1 MSYILDALKKSE
13 SERQRQDAPGF
24 ADVPAQAQARRTPQ
38 WIWLLA
44 GLLLINAV
52 AVGALLLRGFF
63 AAPES
68 GVARAQPAT
77 PPAVITAPAA
87 DRERPAAP
95 SPTTAETRSDRPPAP
110 LRTPVRS
117 EQPPAVDSEP
127 PSGRPAAQ
135 QTPRPSVLPA
145 NSASLPTLF
154 DLQANGTLQ
163 LPELHLDIHVFSQAP
178 QDRFVF
184 INMSKYRE
192 AARLADGPLVKEIV
206 PDGVVLEYE
215 GNTFLLPRD

>member
-1 MSYILDALKKSE
+1 PVRS
-13 SERQRQDAPGF
+13 
-24 ADVPAQAQARRTPQ
+24 
-38 WIWLLA
+38 
-44 GLLLINAV
+44 
-52 AVGALLLRGFF
+52 
-63 AAPES
+63 AAP
-68 GVARAQPAT
+68 
-77 PPAVITAPAA
+77 PAA
-87 DRERPAAP
+87 DSQRPSASRA
-95 SPTTAETRSDRPPAP
+95 S
-110 LRTPVRS
+110 
-117 EQPPAVDSEP
+117 
-127 PSGRPAAQ
+127 Q
-135 QTPRPSVLPA
+135 QQPRPSALAA
-145 NSASLPTLF
+145 NSANLPTLL

>member
-24 ADVPAQAQARRTPQ
+24 ADVPAQVQARGTPK

-44 GLLLINAV
+44 GLLLVNALV
-52 AVGALLLRGFF
+52 VGALLLRGFF
-63 AAPES
+63 AVPASP
-68 GVARAQPAT
+68 VAREQPA
-77 PPAVITAPAA
+77 TAPAA
-87 DRERPAAP
+87 IAAPSSTRQPPAAP
-95 SPTTAETRSDRPPAP
+95 PVTADISANRPPAP

-117 EQPPAVDSEP
+117 AAPPAADSQR
-127 PSGRPAAQ
+127 PSASRASQ
-135 QTPRPSVLPA
+135 QQPRPSALAA
-145 NSASLPTLF
+145 NSANLPTLL